1 MILCGRAVM
10 DERTVRRLKEELT
23 QKPVEKIR
31 RTDMLVIYQK
41 WCKACGICYDLCPQ
55 GTLASDSEG
64 RVYIKFPETCTGCK
78 ICELHCPD
86 FAILVTGNPRKAP
99 KASSKDK

>member
-1 MILCGRAVM
+1 MT
-10 DERTVRRLKEELT
+10 EETVRRLKSELT
-23 QKPVEKIR
+23 QKMIEQSR
-31 RTDMLVIYQK
+31 RSDMLVIYQK

-55 GTLASDSEG
+55 GTLDADQEG
-64 RVYIKFPETCTGCK
+64 RVYIKFSETCTGCK

-99 KASSKDK
+99 KAETKSKV

>member
-1 MILCGRAVM
+1 MT
-10 DERTVRRLKEELT
+10 EETVRRLKNELT
-23 QKPVEKIR
+23 QKMIEQSR
-31 RTDMLVIYQK
+31 RSDMLIIYQK

-55 GTLASDSEG
+55 GTLDSDREG

-99 KASSKDK
+99 KAETISKA